1 MTFEHSVFAF
11 IGVLISVIG
20 FFLIRSIKQNDD
32 VIRDHE
38 TKLMRHDEL
47 IREIVGQL
55 KTLQEVSNLQY
66 DNLNKK
72 LDHIVVKID
81 QYDENIKHFYE
92 KYDLPLKK

>member
-1 MTFEHSVFAF
+1 MTIEHEIFAF
-11 IGVLISVIG
+11 IGILISVIG

-38 TKLMRHDEL
+38 NKLMRHDEL

-72 LDHIVVKID
+72 LDHVVFKID
-81 QYDENIKHFYE
+81 QYDENIKTFYS

>member
-66 DNLNKK
+66 DQLNKK
-72 LDHIVVKID
+72 LDHIVYKID
-81 QYDENIKHFYE
+81 QYDVNIKEFYA

>member
-1 MTFEHSVFAF
+1 MTFEHTVFAF
-11 IGVLISVIG
+11 IGILISVIG

-32 VIRDHE
+32 IIRDHE
-38 TKLMRHDEL
+38 NKLMRHDEL

-72 LDHIVVKID
+72 LDHIA
-81 QYDENIKHFYE
+81 YR
-92 KYDLPLKK
+92 LA

>member
-1 MTFEHSVFAF
+1 MTFEHTVFAF
-11 IGVLISVIG
+11 IGILISVIG

-32 VIRDHE
+32 IIRDHE
-38 TKLMRHDEL
+38 NKLMRHDEL

-72 LDHIVVKID
+72 LDHIVFKID
-81 QYDENIKHFYE
+81 QYDENIKEFYA